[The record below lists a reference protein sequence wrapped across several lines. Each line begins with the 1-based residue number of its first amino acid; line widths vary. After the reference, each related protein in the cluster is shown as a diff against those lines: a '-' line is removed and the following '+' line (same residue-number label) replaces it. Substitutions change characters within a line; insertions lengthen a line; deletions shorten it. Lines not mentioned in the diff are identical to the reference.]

1 MTRTIESRHA
11 VLLAALEL
19 IAQERVLTRN
29 GPTGHIALARTPAA
43 EVARVAIEGD
53 AAGAS

>member
-1 MTRTIESRHA
+1 MTRTIESRYA

-29 GPTGHIALARTPAA
+29 GPTGHIALEPTPAA

-53 AAGAS
+53 AG